1 MFMCSLLEF
10 GLRRSVMDR
19 DASGDGQAIGGAP
32 RRPLMFRIRIVVNN
46 ADAVRD
52 EECASCAPRKR
63 RRLPQRGRRLVGVG
77 DEGVSRMDQNV
88 RLQLL
93 M

>member
-63 RRLPQRGRRLVGVG
+63 RRLVGVG